1 MKSMMRWQ
9 VELSKEISYA
19 LRHAPWEY
27 ELEMDEAGWVLTE
40 QLLDGLRR
48 KSQWRTVSADT
59 LREVIR
65 LSEKKRFEMK
75 DGKIRA
81 FYGHSI
87 PMRISKE
94 EKRPPDVLYHG
105 TARRFLESI
114 RSGGLLPRGRQYV
127 HLSQDVETAE
137 CVGKRH
143 DGKPCILVIDAKR
156 AWQDG
161 VKFYLGNEKVWLA
174 DSVSCQYI
182 RVQTSAQV

>member
-1 MKSMMRWQ
+1 MKSMMKWH

-48 KSQWRTVSADT
+48 KPQWRTVSADT

-94 EKRPPDVLYHG
+94 EKRPPAQDEEVLAARAEYKKQYDNFAKQ
-105 TARRFLESI
+105 TAEEKQEVLQL
-114 RSGGLLPRGRQYV
+114 GGLKSFPV
-127 HLSQDVETAE
+127 A
-137 CVGKRH
+137 
-143 DGKPCILVIDAKR
+143 VIPSTRPPAVTT
-156 AWQDG
+156 WP
-161 VKFYLGNEKVWLA
+161 
-174 DSVSCQYI
+174 S
-182 RVQTSAQV
+182 T